1 VIVVSDSSPLIGLAS
16 ISQLELL
23 HQLYGDV
30 LVPEAVWQEVVVKGA
45 GRPGALAVANAD
57 WIHRRSVANR
67 ELSRALQRDL
77 GTGEAEAIA
86 LAVEVQADLL
96 VMDDPL
102 GRDMAR
108 HLDLKFVGVV
118 GVLIEARHKGLIG
131 EVRRYLDELRR
142 GGFRIKETLH
152 RRVLADEG
160 E

>member
-30 LVPEAVWQEVVVKGA
+30 LVPEAVWQEVVIKGA
-45 GRPGALAVANAD
+45 GRPGALTVANAD
-57 WIHRRSVANR
+57 WIHRGSVANR

-77 GTGEAEAIA
+77 GAGEAEAIA

-108 HLDLKFVGVV
+108 HLDLKFVGLV
-118 GVLIEARHKGLIG
+118 GVLIEAQHKGLIG
-131 EVRRYLDELRR
+131 EVRCYLDELRR
-142 GGFRIKETLH
+142 GGFRIKEALYQ
-152 RRVLADEG
+152 RVLADEG